1 MTKYIENFL
10 PSAVG
15 VDPCVRPAETPYDP
29 LPFFGEFEMPTTG
42 GHIGPPLRRD
52 TNTVREQ
59 VLRHCH
65 KIHLFTQFL
74 ALK

>member
-42 GHIGPPLRRD
+42 GHTGPPLR
-52 TNTVREQ
+52 
-59 VLRHCH
+59 
-65 KIHLFTQFL
+65 
-74 ALK
+74 

>member
-15 VDPCVRPAETPYDP
+15 VDPCVRLAETPYDP

-42 GHIGPPLRRD
+42 GHIGPPLR
-52 TNTVREQ
+52 
-59 VLRHCH
+59 
-65 KIHLFTQFL
+65 
-74 ALK
+74 